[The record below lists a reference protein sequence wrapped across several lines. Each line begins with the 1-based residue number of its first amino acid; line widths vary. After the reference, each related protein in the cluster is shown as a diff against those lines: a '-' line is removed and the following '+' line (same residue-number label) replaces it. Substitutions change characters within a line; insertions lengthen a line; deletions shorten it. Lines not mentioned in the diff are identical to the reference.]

1 MIVIIVR
8 ERWGDDFSY
17 LVYSLPT
24 TAYTVFHYNQCS
36 AMWEHWFW
44 VYDRSPDQHW
54 AKQTC
59 QYCWMNTFRIRT
71 WQIWECI
78 WNWNF
83 SGAVLTGSNHKLAAT
98 SPARP
103 WTLTAFPY
111 HPSARTPW
119 SQVFPTWN
127 LTISSNFLG
136 SHWPPWLSYCVFTTL
151 GIQGHLWFPWGTNIR
166 SYGSK

>member
-1 MIVIIVR
+1 MVLITCYYVNNNLHCIPLQPLLSHVGAESIPQF
-8 ERWGDDFSY
+8 G
-17 LVYSLPT
+17 VYYRL
-24 TAYTVFHYNQCS
+24 S
-36 AMWEHWFW
+36 AQ
-44 VYDRSPDQHW
+44 STS
-54 AKQTC
+54 QTGQSMS
-59 QYCWMNTFRIRT
+59 QYCWMNTFEIRT
-71 WQIWECI
+71 WQIWKCI
-78 WNWNF
+78 WNWNS

-103 WTLTAFPY
+103 WTLTTFPY

-151 GIQGHLWFPWGTNIR
+151 GIQGHLWFPWGINIR